1 MTTFEGSMVF
11 ALMSALGRPDNSLT
25 GGETA
30 GLLNTNEPSLTRD
43 LSSGYNKHRL
53 DAGPQNAAAFANDTS
68 VEMSDQCR
76 CVVRIV
82 SVLTCAAGVLV
93 SGVNVYL
100 MIQFEAVLRM
110 YVVRCYNVLFG
121 LLIVLAEI
129 DRPDFILDY
138 VRFLKYWPSKGA
150 FVCFVGVLTL
160 DIEEREDSHLQSI
173 AALFAIAI
181 GVLYFILGLF
191 CLRICRCFSSRHPD
205 DESDDRADTFDAS
218 DPVLD
223 RNSPSWLD
231 PAKDT
236 SI

>member
-1 MTTFEGSMVF
+1 MVF
-11 ALMSALGRPDNSLT
+11 ALMSALGRPDNALT

-30 GLLNTNEPSLTRD
+30 GLLNANDSSVTRD
-43 LSSGYNKHRL
+43 LSSGYNKHQL
-53 DAGPQNAAAFANDTS
+53 DAVPLSAAASSNDTNF
-68 VEMSDQCR
+68 EISDQCR
-76 CVVRIV
+76 YLVRIV
-82 SVLTCAAGVLV
+82 SVLTCAAGGFV

-100 MIQFEAVLRM
+100 MIQFETLLRM

-181 GVLYFILGLF
+181 GVLYFVMGLL
-191 CLRICRCFSSRHPD
+191 CLRICRCCSSRHPD

-218 DPVLD
+218 DSVID
-223 RNSPSWLD
+223 RNAPSWLD

-236 SI
+236 PV